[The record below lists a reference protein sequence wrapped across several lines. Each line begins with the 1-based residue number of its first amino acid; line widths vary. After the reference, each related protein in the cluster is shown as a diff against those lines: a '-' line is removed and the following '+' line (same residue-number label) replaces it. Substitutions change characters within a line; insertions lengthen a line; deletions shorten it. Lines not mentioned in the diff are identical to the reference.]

1 MQINKLPSVITVLS
15 IAGLSVAALSTV
27 GIAQAATEIR
37 VAYGNQTG
45 EPVDVAVKQW
55 AEWVAEESNGELTL
69 SPFPASQ
76 LGSETDVMEQA
87 RFGSAI
93 ISITAYSN
101 FMSSVPDLSV
111 LDAPYLAESFDD
123 KLKVFDSEWFA
134 EQSAKVEA
142 AGYHIVIPNT
152 VYGIRHLLS
161 RDPVATPEDLSGV
174 KIRVQ
179 NSPMYVEAISAMGG
193 VPTPMSLGDV
203 YPALAQG
210 MVDGVENP
218 PPVLFGG
225 KFHEVVK
232 HLNLT
237 GHMHTVAPFVTGKA
251 FWDQLSVD
259 EQRILTET
267 GQKMASHLRELVDEE
282 RDVALDKLRDAGV
295 EVHEV
300 DTQPFRERA
309 AEQIP
314 AAFPQW
320 SDGLYQTVGQ
330 IING

>member
-1 MQINKLPSVITVLS
+1 MRFKKLTLIATSLS
-15 IAGLSVAALSTV
+15 IAGLGSLNL
-27 GIAQAATEIR
+27 AQAATEIR
-37 VAYGNQTG
+37 VAYGNQPG
-45 EPVDVAVKQW
+45 EPVDVAVKEW
-55 AEWVAEESNGELTL
+55 AENVEQDSDGELTL
-69 SPFPASQ
+69 SAFPASQ

-87 RFGSAI
+87 RFGSPI
-93 ISITAYSN
+93 ITITAYSN

-111 LDAPYLAESFDD
+111 LDAPYLADSFDD

-134 EQSAKVEA
+134 EQSQKVEE

-152 VYGIRHLLS
+152 VYGTRHLLS
-161 RDPVATPEDLSGV
+161 REPATTPEELDGV

-179 NSPMYVEAISAMGG
+179 NSPMYVEAMRSMGAT
-193 VPTPMSLGDV
+193 PTPMSLGDV

-218 PPVLFGG
+218 TPVLFGG

-237 GHMHTVAPFVTGKA
+237 GHMNTVAPFVTGKA
-251 FWDQLSVD
+251 FWNQLS
-259 EQRILTET
+259 EENRQILTET
-267 GQKMASHLRELVDEE
+267 GQDMATHLRELVEKE
-282 RDVALDKLRDAGV
+282 SDVALQELKDAGV

-309 AEQIP
+309 AEQVP

-320 SDGLYQTVGQ
+320 SDGLYEQVRQ